1 MSDLSSEFTVGPVQA
16 DGRFYISERHTDGNG
31 EEYVYDWLSD
41 GSQDPQMVM
50 EERAK
55 MIKATLDRRESAR
68 LAVIGTSV
76 PLTRFAFLDR
86 FTTMERVGV
95 REAAK
100 TNPVIEDFMKMLEL
114 SGNIS
119 LPLARPGLAYLVAVG
134 KLTSARA
141 AEIGAE

>member
-1 MSDLSSEFTVGPVQA
+1 MRIISSAFVTGPAQA
-16 DGRFYISERHTDGNG
+16 DGRFYVSETHVDESGM
-31 EEYVYDWLSD
+31 EYFYEWLSD
-41 GSQDPQMVM
+41 GTQNAQMVL
-50 EERAK
+50 EERAAV
-55 MIKATLDRRESAR
+55 ISATLTQREDAR
-68 LAVIGTSV
+68 LAVVGTSV

-119 LPLARPGLAYLVAVG
+119 LALARPGLSYLVSVG
-134 KLTSARA
+134 KLTAARA